1 MRKILFSLFA
11 AVLVLAFSQTAHAE
25 ETMYA
30 RSNLKVIKGNKITW
44 VNYQSAKEFIPAGA
58 KLKVT
63 VSGDSATFVD
73 KDGTSYAVELGAS
86 GDAFLAKF
94 VTKNPVN
101 IDKYSDKVT
110 ADIKKAIITV
120 GMTNEQAYVAM
131 GAPAYV
137 DGKNKTD
144 SSTYEDIMKA
154 KMWVYKR
161 STFGKNIG
169 IEFDNNGK
177 VTRTEGIW
185 GK

>member
-11 AVLVLAFSQTAHAE
+11 AILMLALSQAAHAE

-30 RSNLKVIKGNKITW
+30 RANLKVIKGNKITW
-44 VNYQSAKEFIPAGA
+44 VNYQSAKEFIPAGS

-63 VSGDSATFVD
+63 SSGDSATFVD
-73 KDGTSYAVELGAS
+73 KDGTSYSVDIGAS
-86 GDAFLAKF
+86 GDQFLEKF

-101 IDKYSDKVT
+101 VEKYSDKVT
-110 ADIKKAIITV
+110 ADIHKAIITV
-120 GMTNEQAYVAM
+120 GMTNEQAYIAM
-131 GAPAYV
+131 GAPAYI

-144 SSTYEDIMKA
+144 SLTYDDIMKA
-154 KMWVYKR
+154 KLWVYKR

-169 IEFDNNGK
+169 IEFNNNGV

>member
-1 MRKILFSLFA
+1 MRRTLFGLFA
-11 AVLVLAFSQTAHAE
+11 AIIVLAFSQTARAE

-30 RSNLKVIKGNKITW
+30 RCNLKVLKGNKITW
-44 VNYQSAKEFIPAGA
+44 MNWQSSPTFIPAGT

-73 KDGTSYAVELGAS
+73 KDGTSYSVDLGAS
-86 GDAFLAKF
+86 GDKFLQKF

-101 IDKYSDKVT
+101 IEKYSNSVT
-110 ADIKKAIITV
+110 ADIRKAVIKA
-120 GMTNEQAYVAM
+120 GMTAEQAYIAM
-131 GAPAYV
+131 GPPTYI

-144 SSTYEDIMKA
+144 SSTYEDIVKA
-154 KMWVYKR
+154 KLWVYKR